1 MEGAEGANCSNM
13 PEATYAGI
21 DTGGMHDA
29 CGESWKCPS
38 APSGPLREP
47 VARF

>member
-21 DTGGMHDA
+21 YGGGIPNA
-29 CGESWKCPS
+29 
-38 APSGPLREP
+38 SG
-47 VARF
+47 